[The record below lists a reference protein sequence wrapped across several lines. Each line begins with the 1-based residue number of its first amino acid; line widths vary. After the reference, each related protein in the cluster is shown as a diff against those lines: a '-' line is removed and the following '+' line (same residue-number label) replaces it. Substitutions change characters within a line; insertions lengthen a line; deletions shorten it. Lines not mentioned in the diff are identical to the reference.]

1 MESDVSLP
9 EVGVK
14 DLLEA
19 GLHFGHQTKRW
30 NPKMAPYIFGDR
42 NGIYVIDLGKT
53 LNQILEKFITEF
65 LPVRPVGRTKETI
78 AGAGIRTFN
87 SLH

>member
-53 LNQILEKFITEF
+53 LNQLRLAQRF
-65 LPVRPVGRTKETI
+65 
-78 AGAGIRTFN
+78 
-87 SLH
+87 